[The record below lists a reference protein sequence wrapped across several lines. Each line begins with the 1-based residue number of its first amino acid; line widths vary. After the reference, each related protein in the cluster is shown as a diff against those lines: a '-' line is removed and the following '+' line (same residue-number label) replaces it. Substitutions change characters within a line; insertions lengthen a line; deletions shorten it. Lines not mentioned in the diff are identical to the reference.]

1 MRRLQKS
8 LIVLVS
14 SALLSVL
21 VSACVTINV
30 YFPEAQAT
38 EAAQEFIEKVI
49 GTEPTAKEP
58 GASVFKASTGLLA
71 IANLLI
77 PTASAQERPNVN
89 IDTPAIAEIQDRMAS
104 RFESRLKAEFERGS
118 VGLTQDAR
126 IGARDLAKLPLKER
140 AALSALINEDNR
152 DRDAVY
158 REIAVANNRPEWES
172 QIRQIFAREWINKA
186 KSGWYYQGENGA
198 WMQK

>member
-38 EAAQEFIEKVI
+38 EAAQEFIDKVI

-58 GASVFKASTGLLA
+58 SASVFKASTGLLA

-89 IDTPAIAEIQDRMAS
+89 IDTPAIAEIQNRMAS

-140 AALSALINEDNR
+140 AALTALINEDNR

-186 KSGWYYQGENGA
+186 KSGWYYQGENGV